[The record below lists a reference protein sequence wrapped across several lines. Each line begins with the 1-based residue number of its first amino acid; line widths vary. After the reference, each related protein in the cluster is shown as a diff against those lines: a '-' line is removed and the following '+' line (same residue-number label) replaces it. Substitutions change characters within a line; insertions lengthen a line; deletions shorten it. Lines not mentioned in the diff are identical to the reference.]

1 MAYQTVKSLA
11 EWQQAL
17 NHVTRRVIAMKS
29 IVQQVQ
35 RAENTAGRSGAIDWP
50 IDDLAGELM
59 YSRAAAAGPFKQY
72 DDEIDAALAASFR
85 YAYTIQPGRPST
97 YLCGMFSRE
106 QQTRMNLYANAG
118 TPFSAAYSGGTGDL
132 VRISWTAS
140 TGEQP
145 VYENIL
151 VAALLDSGLGIGLY
165 AGDGAYSMEHL
176 NNSSITGNADY
187 WSLGADWEYNGD
199 TIRVT
204 AAAVTTSTN
213 LVQRHGELNH
223 PFVNGVTYRVEV
235 NVVRTGGDIT
245 PKIGTVAGSVINST
259 STSVQYITC
268 DENDADFTLDAA
280 LFDGTIQ
287 EVYITPVLWEH
298 VSNGRFVIDPA
309 TYGHWTYAGNWV
321 YDAANDW
328 MEDNG
333 VAIAAVTKLQQLTAD
348 MTHACDTDVL
358 YRLNF
363 EAATSAGKI
372 RPILGDAVGYW
383 VDDVAVTQY
392 TQHLRSSAGLDLEFE
407 SDGVW
412 QGHVTN
418 VSVFHEDEND
428 DGPLVVKLQ
437 QTDE

>member
-1 MAYQTVKSLA
+1 MAYNLVRSSSEWRKALSLVVHRVGDMNAMLQRVLSA
-11 EWQQAL
+11 EA
-17 NHVTRRVIAMKS
+17 S
-29 IVQQVQ
+29 
-35 RAENTAGRSGAIDWP
+35 AGHEGAIDWP
-50 IDDLAGELM
+50 IDDLAAQLM
-59 YSRAAAAGPFKQY
+59 HNRATGAGPFQEY

-85 YAYTIQPGRPST
+85 YQYTVQPGRPST
-97 YLCGMFSRE
+97 YLCGMLSRE

-118 TPFSAAYSGGTGDL
+118 TPFSAVYSGGTGDL

-176 NNSSITGNADY
+176 NNSSITGDADY
-187 WSLGADWEYNGD
+187 WSLGADWEYNGN

-204 AAAVTTSTN
+204 AAAGTTNTN

-235 NVVRTGGDIT
+235 NVVWTGGAIT
-245 PKIGTVAGSVINST
+245 PKIGTVAGAAIGST
-259 STSVQYITC
+259 TTSVQYITC
-268 DENDADFTLDAA
+268 DENDVDFTLDAA
-280 LFDGTIQ
+280 AFDGTIQ

-298 VSNGRFVIDPA
+298 VSNGRFIIDPA
-309 TYGHWTYAGNWV
+309 TYGHWTYAGNWA
-321 YDAANDW
+321 YDAVNDW

-333 VAIAAVTKLQQLTAD
+333 AAIAAGTKLQQLTAD

-358 YRLNF
+358 YCLKF
-363 EAATSAGKI
+363 QAATSAGKI
-372 RPILGDAVGYW
+372 RPIFGDAVGYW
-383 VDDVAVTQY
+383 VDDVAATDYTQY
-392 TQHLRSSAGLDLEFE
+392 FRSSAGLDLEFE
-407 SDGVW
+407 SDGNW

-418 VSVFHEDEND
+418 VSFFHEDEND
-428 DGPLVVKLQ
+428 NGPLVVTLQ